1 MNCILTLV
9 SSDNEKP
16 LSEKHFKAAEGCLSI
31 KSTES
36 RWLSPGK
43 AADLHLADM
52 PVGPAR
58 LQLESFLAEDRIDF
72 FIISDTHKRKKRL
85 LVADMDNTMIVG
97 ETLDELAAQCGLKE
111 QIAQITDLAMRGE
124 INFKTALQN
133 RVEMLKDLPEQA
145 LQKTLAALRPMPG
158 AELLVSTMR
167 RHGAKCVLV
176 SGGFTCFTEPIA
188 AKLGFHA
195 NHGNTLEI
203 REGRLTGRVHGPIL
217 DHQAKLSFLQHY
229 QAASGLDSTE
239 ILATGDGAND
249 LAMIQAAGLGVGYHP
264 KPYLK
269 ERVTNNIL
277 YGDLTALLYAQGYKH
292 ICPGKLEISRGTLT

>member
-9 SSDNEKP
+9 SSDNKKP
-16 LSEKHFKAAEGCLSI
+16 LSEKHLKAVERSLSI

-36 RWLSPGK
+36 CWLSPGK
-43 AADLHLADM
+43 AADLHLTEK

-72 FIISDTHKRKKRL
+72 FIISDTHKRKKKL

-124 INFKTALQN
+124 IDFKTALQK
-133 RVEMLKDLPEQA
+133 RVAMLKDLPEQA
-145 LQKTLAALRPMPG
+145 LQQTLAAIRPMPG
-158 AELLVSTMR
+158 AEVLVSTMR
-167 RHGAKCVLV
+167 RHGAKCVLA

-188 AKLGFHA
+188 AKLCFHA

-203 REGRLTGRVHGPIL
+203 REGRLTGKVYDPIL
-217 DHQAKLSFLQHY
+217 DHQAKLSLLQHY
-229 QAASGLDSTE
+229 QAAYGLNSTE
-239 ILATGDGAND
+239 TLAIGDGAND
-249 LAMIQAAGLGVGYHP
+249 LAMIQSAGLGVGFHP
-264 KPYLK
+264 KPFLK

-277 YGDLTALLYAQGYKH
+277 YGDLTALLYAQGYEHFVKW
-292 ICPGKLEISRGTLT
+292 K